1 MARTYKDSIKPRAKY
16 LMSFIVSMG
25 NPHRVS
31 RANFWYK
38 RYQELVKEK
47 WVSDWDRDDGIHLS
61 KSQKIRLEES
71 KHKNNDSYYFY
82 KKY

>member
-1 MARTYKDSIKPRAKY
+1 MARTYKDSIKPRASY

-38 RYQELVKEK
+38 RYQELVREK
-47 WVSDWDRDDGIHLS
+47 WVSDWDRHDGVHLS
-61 KSQKIRLEES
+61 KAQKIRLKEG
-71 KHKNNDSYYFY
+71 KHKNNDYYYF
-82 KKY
+82 